1 MEIPRM
7 KNYPQGEYSLI
18 QISPTIDSQELINI
32 GVIIKDLQ
40 DNIPKIQLFDD
51 MSKLLKRIHIE
62 NKNSLEYALS
72 ILRKTVDKNHTE
84 LMYKNFTNNIK
95 INAPVPISITE
106 ATLDKQLE
114 KLFYEKITLLKTF
127 PTDNRH
133 TVNNMLDK
141 NHIIDNLNSYIET
154 NNLSDVIQTR
164 KKLTTILGARKQIDT
179 IAYNQ
184 NNEPIIVSD
193 IISPATSK
201 IDEMY
206 AKSLFTLS
214 NLTADTIEQKM
225 FYIPT
230 MAGIKRDRLEQI
242 RHIKTHIRNEGI
254 LVNDS
259 EDPDEFIQA
268 LAHEVQILTA

>member
-1 MEIPRM
+1 MEIPKM

-72 ILRKTVDKNHTE
+72 ILRKTVDKNHNE

-164 KKLTTILGARKQIDT
+164 KKLTTTLGAKKQIDT

-206 AKSLFTLS
+206 AKSLFTLN
-214 NLTADTIEQKM
+214 NLTANTIQQKI

-230 MAGIKRDRLEQI
+230 MTGIDRDRLEQV
-242 RHIKTHIRNEGI
+242 RHIKEHIRNEGI
-254 LVNDS
+254 FVNDS
-259 EDPDEFIQA
+259 EDPNEFIETIA
-268 LAHEVQILTA
+268 NEVQILTA

>member
-72 ILRKTVDKNHTE
+72 ILRKTVDKNHNE

-184 NNEPIIVSD
+184 DKEPIIVSD

-214 NLTADTIEQKM
+214 NLTADTIEQKI

-230 MAGIKRDRLEQI
+230 MDGIESDRLEQV
-242 RHIKTHIRNEGI
+242 RHIKTHIENEGI

-259 EDPDEFIQA
+259 EDPDEFIQS
-268 LAHEVQILTA
+268 LAHEVQTLTA